1 MSLIKRMTIEGIPDG
16 WELVAFREASEGEYF
31 VNNEGK
37 IEKWTLGRKS
47 GVRLAIIRKIEKPK
61 QYRPFK
67 DPTEAESLLGE
78 VLRFK
83 VDHNSKGIFIG
94 ITSHG
99 FQIGLSHWKPKEAFD
114 CFERLDGTPF
124 GIEVTE

>member
-1 MSLIKRMTIEGIPDG
+1 MTIEGIPDG
-16 WELVAFREASEGEYF
+16 WELVRI
-31 VNNEGK
+31 GK
-37 IEKWTLGRKS
+37 PMLDENYIGMSGTICKVVTIPDGR
-47 GVRLAIIRKIEKPK
+47 AHPIIRKIEKPK
-61 QYRPFK
+61 QFRPFN

-83 VDHNSKGIFIG
+83 VDHKSKGIFIG

>member
-1 MSLIKRMTIEGIPDG
+1 MTIEVLPG
-16 WELVAFREASEGEYF
+16 WELVRIGKPV
-31 VNNEGK
+31 VNVDWVIG
-37 IEKWTLGRKS
+37 S
-47 GVRLAIIRKIEKPK
+47 GGLPELFSWATDSYNWPIIRKIVKPK
-61 QYRPFK
+61 QYRPFN
-67 DPTEAESLLGE
+67 DPTEAEALLGE

-83 VDHNSKGIFIG
+83 VDHKNKGVFIG